1 MESNAL
7 CSAYS
12 FSSLWLLL
20 LLPTLQVLGCR
31 VCLGAEVGRGGA
43 GLAEEAAEKWLKQG
57 VEDDLGTASLGKG
70 HPQDEDELERVVKW
84 EPVDGIDGA
93 LKDGEEGK
101 ADPVGQPLSVIGGS
115 GAEQCLDTIVS
126 WNDETSR
133 VDEEF
138 SGNVEE
144 DEEEVDSTETENDV
158 DLGNRGLLFEVVESS
173 ILGQLLV
180 QLADLVVC
188 TLLER
193 HCCGGSCVLVADKVY
208 IGGLKVNEE
217 I

>member
-1 MESNAL
+1 M
-7 CSAYS
+7 
-12 FSSLWLLL
+12 
-20 LLPTLQVLGCR
+20 VL
-31 VCLGAEVGRGGA
+31 
-43 GLAEEAAEKWLKQG
+43 
-57 VEDDLGTASLGKG
+57 T
-70 HPQDEDELERVVKW
+70 

-101 ADPVGQPLSVIGGS
+101 ADPVLQMLVTWTSTVGEVYIRSATIAQLLASFDHLSDIDLTYLSVIGGS

-173 ILGQLLV
+173 ILGQLCSVSASALDRPGV
-180 QLADLVVC
+180 QFRVFSDDAKLLHDAEMPTSLSNWLIWWFARSWKDIAAVVAVC
-188 TLLER
+188 W
-193 HCCGGSCVLVADKVY
+193 
-208 IGGLKVNEE
+208 
-217 I
+217 